1 MVFIIIIYMEH
12 FSFEELRQ
20 SKKFID
26 NIRWDVTPKIFFQP
40 RLPVSGKKAV
50 NIDGNMFYVDIVYNR
65 PTLVIMRNTSSMSK
79 TVGYVEDV
87 PEDLLKEAMKCSGE
101 ECIAGMYPLTRK
113 LEEWLKKELGLS

>member
-1 MVFIIIIYMEH
+1 MEH

-26 NIRWDVTPKIFFQP
+26 NIRWDVTPKILLQP

-101 ECIAGMYPLTRK
+101 ECIAGMYPITGK